1 MYRLFTPLAFLIMAL
16 VLWGCSHGPG
26 TIAPPG
32 KSGVIGDPRLAV
44 QTPLPAYARPRGRI
58 LDPADYDGTDVISYR
73 ALKRGDFKGV
83 NPPSDMAP
91 YRDRLGA
98 TTCAY
103 IVTTAETQVFVRP
116 VRAPGGSV
124 LYEAIPKD
132 LGFRAQMDRSCS
144 WWNSE
149 QSTLKTDYVL
159 EHEQI
164 HFALFEL
171 EARRLNAEVHRLS
184 GSLKSTDSTLQ
195 GARRGVQS
203 RLEHVLSESLRGVLA
218 RSHAFDEETSMGYRP
233 EQQKVWL
240 HRVESELSNLEVAF

>member
-16 VLWGCSHGPG
+16 VLSGCSNGLG

-32 KSGVIGDPRLAV
+32 KGGVIGGPRLDM
-44 QTPLPAYARPRGRI
+44 QTSLPAYARPRGRV
-58 LDPADYDGTDVISYR
+58 LNPADYDGADVIYYR
-73 ALKRGDFKGV
+73 ALKRSDFRGA

-116 VRAPGGSV
+116 VRTPGGSV
-124 LYEAIPKD
+124 LYEATPKD
-132 LGFRAQMDRSCS
+132 LGFRAEMDRSCS
-144 WWNSE
+144 WWNSQ

-171 EARRLNAEVHRLS
+171 EARRLNAEIDRVS
-184 GSLKSTDSTLQ
+184 VSLKSTDSTLQ
-195 GARRGVQS
+195 GARQGVQS

-233 EQQKVWL
+233 EQQKAWL
-240 HRVESELSNLEVAF
+240 RRVEFELSNLQVAF